1 MIGRR
6 SRTVLPAGR
15 AEGSRLAVDRVS
27 KSFGARQVLRDVS
40 FAAEPASLTVL
51 LGPSGQGKTTMLRLI
66 AGFERPDSGTI
77 SIDDAVLADASTSV
91 APQHRGIGYVPQDA
105 ALFPHLDVAHNIGYG
120 LPRSS
125 GHRIDEMLRFVGL
138 SEFRRHRPSQL
149 SGGQRQRV
157 ALARALAPSPRLVLL
172 DEPFSALDATM
183 RADVRS
189 DAISILRASGTT
201 AVMVTHDQ
209 EEALTVA
216 DRLVVMSEGEVRQIG
231 TQRDLYER
239 PADRFVAGFVG
250 RSTFLEGRVDAAGHF
265 VTAGG
270 LGLRCPPGARPG
282 AAVMALRPERMAL
295 GLAPLGLDNDLPG
308 TVEFVSYLGAALDLR
323 VRLSDTDRVTVQL
336 ANRQDGLVPEVGARV
351 HVGWSAGAGRI
362 FPTDPAA
369 QA

>member
-209 EEALTVA
+209 EEAMAFADHLVVLLDGGVAQAGPPTALYDAPVSLAVARFIGQANLLTGTATSGTVRFDLGSTA
-216 DRLVVMSEGEVRQIG
+216 WDGPDGPVTVLVRPEHVRLVGPDDPGVDGLVESRSYYGHDGSLSVRLG
-231 TQRDLYER
+231 TGAE
-239 PADRFVAGFVG
+239 
-250 RSTFLEGRVDAAGHF
+250 
-265 VTAGG
+265 VTA
-270 LGLRCPPGARPG
+270 
-282 AAVMALRPERMAL
+282 
-295 GLAPLGLDNDLPG
+295 
-308 TVEFVSYLGAALDLR
+308 R
-323 VRLSDTDRVTVQL
+323 VRT
-336 ANRQDGLVPEVGARV
+336 DGLVPVGARV
-351 HVGWSAGAGRI
+351 RLTADQVTRVFDEVSEPHRPGVPRLST
-362 FPTDPAA
+362 PD
-369 QA
+369 

>member
-1 MIGRR
+1 
-6 SRTVLPAGR
+6 
-15 AEGSRLAVDRVS
+15 
-27 KSFGARQVLRDVS
+27 
-40 FAAEPASLTVL
+40 
-51 LGPSGQGKTTMLRLI
+51 
-66 AGFERPDSGTI
+66 
-77 SIDDAVLADASTSV
+77 
-91 APQHRGIGYVPQDA
+91 
-105 ALFPHLDVAHNIGYG
+105 
-120 LPRSS
+120 
-125 GHRIDEMLRFVGL
+125 
-138 SEFRRHRPSQL
+138 
-149 SGGQRQRV
+149 
-157 ALARALAPSPRLVLL
+157 
-172 DEPFSALDATM
+172 
-183 RADVRS
+183 
-189 DAISILRASGTT
+189 
-201 AVMVTHDQ
+201 MVTHDQ

-295 GLAPLGLDNDLPG
+295 GLAPLGFDNDLPG